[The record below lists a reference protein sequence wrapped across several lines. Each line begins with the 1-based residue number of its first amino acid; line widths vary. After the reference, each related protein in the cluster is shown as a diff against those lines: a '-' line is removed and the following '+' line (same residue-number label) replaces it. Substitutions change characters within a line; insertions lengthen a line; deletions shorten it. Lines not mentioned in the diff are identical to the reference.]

1 MPDDYRDKL
10 EMLRGEQ
17 IKANFLFY
25 GHTVFALH
33 CREHWRGFRVWNGLR
48 NRYE

>member
-1 MPDDYRDKL
+1 MLDYRDKL

-25 GHTVFALH
+25 GH
-33 CREHWRGFRVWNGLR
+33 GFRSALPRALVGIPLLER
-48 NRYE
+48 IAQAL